1 MAREH
6 DYSPASLAFDFD
18 ISARADHRPDVR
30 AAGVGLPGL
39 DHVAQIDL
47 VLHAAILLPII
58 TGSIIYAFA
67 CFFNDNCMQI
77 EKRRNVNVIEMV
89 IGICYNHTG
98 IFINP

>member
-1 MAREH
+1 MAGKH
-6 DYSPASLAFDFD
+6 DYRAASLTFDFD
-18 ISARADHRPDVR
+18 IGACPNHHPGIA
-30 AAGVGLPGL
+30 AAGMGLPGL
-39 DHVAQIDL
+39 DHVAQVDL